1 MLAFHSHFFPSDEHM
16 SKYMPLADYLRAH
29 CGDTCSLSFLE
40 VEQIIGCSL
49 PTSARERRSWWGND
63 RTHTQARAW
72 MQAGFGAEPSSRR
85 IEPVVFRRVRAYP
98 VPPTPAETSGPTQ
111 VVVRNLDPGVVAALK
126 RRASRAG
133 RSLERE
139 LRIILSRN
147 ARPDRSDLIGEADR
161 IRAMTPAPLSD
172 STKLLRQ
179 DRDRR

>member
-1 MLAFHSHFFPSDEHM
+1 M
-16 SKYMPLADYLRAH
+16 SKYEPLADYLRTLPR
-29 CGDTCSLSFLE
+29 DTCSLSFLDIE
-40 VEQIIGCSL
+40 RIIGCAL
-49 PTSARERRSWWGND
+49 PASAREHRSWWGND

-72 MQAGFGAEPSSRR
+72 MLAGFGAEPSSQR
-85 IEPVVFRRVRAYP
+85 IEPVVFRRAGSH
-98 VPPTPAETSGPTQ
+98 PAPLTRPEPAGPTQ

-139 LRIILSRN
+139 LRTILSRE
-147 ARPDRSDLIGEADR
+147 ARADRRELIAEADR

-172 STKLLRQ
+172 STELLRQ

>member
-1 MLAFHSHFFPSDEHM
+1 MP
-16 SKYMPLADYLRAH
+16 KYEPLTNYLRSHRDDA
-29 CGDTCSLSFLE
+29 CSLSFLDIE
-40 VEQIIGCSL
+40 RIIGCSL
-49 PTSARERRSWWGND
+49 PASAREHRSWWGND

-85 IEPVVFRRVRAYP
+85 IEPVAFRRLGSHPAS
-98 VPPTPAETSGPTQ
+98 PTPSEPSGPTQ

-139 LRIILSRN
+139 LRTILSRE
-147 ARPDRSDLIGEADR
+147 ARSDRRELIAEANG
-161 IRAMTPAPLSD
+161 IRGMTPGPLPD
-172 STKLLRQ
+172 STELLRQ

>member
-1 MLAFHSHFFPSDEHM
+1 M
-16 SKYMPLADYLRAH
+16 SKYEPLTDYLRTQP
-29 CGDTCSLSFLE
+29 GDACALSFLDIE
-40 VEQIIGCSL
+40 RIIGCSL
-49 PTSARERRSWWGND
+49 PASAREHRSWWGND

-85 IEPVVFRRVRAYP
+85 IEPVVFKRVRSHPTLAT
-98 VPPTPAETSGPTQ
+98 PPESSGPTQ

-139 LRIILSRN
+139 LRIILSRE
-147 ARPDRSDLIGEADR
+147 AGPDRSELIAEANR
-161 IRAMTPAPLSD
+161 IRAMTPARLPD
-172 STKLLRQ
+172 STELLRQ